1 MARLKYMFPL
11 ICQLLNYLCK
21 KKKNRDSSLVGLPL
35 VSTGT
40 PERVRHVY
48 LYRWR
53 QNVVLFRIGNVP
65 IVEKILRNKEN
76 D

>member
-1 MARLKYMFPL
+1 M
-11 ICQLLNYLCK
+11 Q
-21 KKKNRDSSLVGLPL
+21 KKNRDSSLVGLPL

-40 PERVRHVY
+40 QERVRHVY

-53 QNVVLFRIGNVP
+53 QNVVSFRIGNVP
-65 IVEKILRNKEN
+65 IVEKILHNKKN

>member
-1 MARLKYMFPL
+1 M
-11 ICQLLNYLCK
+11 Q

-65 IVEKILRNKEN
+65 IVEKILHNKKN

>member
-1 MARLKYMFPL
+1 M
-11 ICQLLNYLCK
+11 Q
-21 KKKNRDSSLVGLPL
+21 KKNRDSSLVGLPL

-65 IVEKILRNKEN
+65 IVEKILHNKNN

>member
-11 ICQLLNYLCK
+11 ICQLLNYLC

-53 QNVVLFRIGNVP
+53 QNVVSFRIGNVP
-65 IVEKILRNKEN
+65 IVEKILHNKKN

>member
-1 MARLKYMFPL
+1 M
-11 ICQLLNYLCK
+11 Q
-21 KKKNRDSSLVGLPL
+21 KKNRDSSLVGLPL

-53 QNVVLFRIGNVP
+53 QNVVSFRIGNVP
-65 IVEKILRNKEN
+65 IIEKILHNKKN